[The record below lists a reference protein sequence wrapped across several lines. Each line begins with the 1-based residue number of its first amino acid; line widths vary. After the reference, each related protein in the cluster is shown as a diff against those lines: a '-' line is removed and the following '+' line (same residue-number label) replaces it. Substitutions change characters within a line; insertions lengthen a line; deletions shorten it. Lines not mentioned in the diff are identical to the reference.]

1 MCTLAIYLHM
11 HVCTCICVYV
21 CVGVEF
27 ESIHTCKRTLA
38 HTTTY
43 TVHLHVCPTPNS
55 KTPLLQLALAV
66 HCLSIP
72 LISVQHIRSITRRL
86 RINDMQSPFSKCA
99 GPGRAAVVS
108 RIFSRIDEA
117 ETVTALL
124 ARFQSSYGP
133 CWAATSLSRFST
145 WTGLKPWS

>member
-1 MCTLAIYLHM
+1 MLISLEFLHVYTCHIFTYACMYMYMCVR
-11 HVCTCICVYV
+11 VCGG
-21 CVGVEF
+21 GVWK
-27 ESIHTCKRTLA
+27 HTCKRTHA
-38 HTTTY
+38 HTTTSK
-43 TVHLHVCPTPNS
+43 TVHVHVCPTPNS
-55 KTPLLQLALAV
+55 TTALLQLTIAV

-86 RINDMQSPFSKCA
+86 RINDMQSLFSKCA

-124 ARFQSSYGP
+124 ARFQSS
-133 CWAATSLSRFST
+133 
-145 WTGLKPWS
+145 